1 MNQQTIQEIVE
12 LRKKALEKEFSRMNG
27 EQREAVFQVDGPL
40 LILAGAGSGKTTV
53 LVNRIANLI
62 RYGNAYHSQEL
73 ERVPENPEVLLEELR
88 GYLHGDQPLS
98 RQTVQELAIHPC
110 RPWQVLAITFTNK
123 AAGELKSRLNHMLG
137 EEEGNDIWAST
148 FHATCARMLRRDGDR
163 IGYTSHFTIYDTD
176 DSRRLMK
183 ECMKALNLDDK
194 SLPIKSVL
202 GEISRAK
209 DNMIAPKDYQQQAD
223 SDFRLC
229 QIAKAYQMYQ
239 RRLMEADAMDFDDLL
254 SNTVKLLQECPDVL
268 EHYQNKFRYIM
279 VDEYQDTNHA
289 QYLFIELLARKSKNL
304 CVVGDDDQSIYKFR
318 GATIANI
325 MDFEKTYPNAAV
337 IRLEQN
343 YRSTK
348 NILNAANAVIA
359 NNVSRKGKNLWTD
372 NPEGKKISIHTAFS
386 EQDEADHI
394 AKFVLEGVAEGRKY
408 SDYAILY
415 RMNSQSN
422 SLERMFVKSG
432 IPYRMVGGLRF
443 YERKEIKDMIAYLSV
458 INNPSDEIRLRRII
472 NQPKRSIGDKTIAQA
487 TEIAQGIGEPLFY
500 VISHADQFESL
511 KRTAPKLKQFAD
523 IMLSLMEAAEDE
535 RVSLEELYQ
544 LILEKTNYIASL
556 KSESEDVT
564 DRIENINELASNLI
578 QYEEE
583 NGDLAS
589 LSGFL
594 EEVSLMTD
602 VDQWSGDSDAV
613 VMMTM
618 HSAKGLEF
626 PVVFVPGF
634 EEGIFPGQQAIYYP
648 DEVEEERRLAYVA
661 ITRAK
666 EELHLLNAES
676 RMIFGST
683 SRNKASRFLSEIP
696 EELVTR
702 SRSRSWKKPIPG
714 TELPTSAYEARA
726 VTTNAARHFG
736 PVNMA
741 KQAGSKATYHPGDRV
756 GHGAFGEGMILSAVP
771 MGNDTL
777 LEIAFDNAGT
787 KKLMA
792 NFARLKKL

>member
-1 MNQQTIQEIVE
+1 ME

-98 RQTVQELAIHPC
+98 RQTVQELAVHPC

-209 DNMIAPKDYQQQAD
+209 DNMIAPKDYQQQAG

-683 SRNKASRFLSEIP
+683 SRNKASRVLSEIP

-756 GHGAFGEGMILSAVP
+756 GHGAFGEGMILFAVP

>member
-1 MNQQTIQEIVE
+1 ME

-62 RYGNAYHSQEL
+62 RYGNAYYSQEL

-98 RQTVQELAIHPC
+98 RQTVQELAVNPC

-209 DNMIAPKDYQQQAD
+209 DNMIAPKDYQQQAG

-359 NNVSRKGKNLWTD
+359 NNVSRKGKKLWTD

-544 LILEKTNYIASL
+544 LILEKTNYIVSL

-702 SRSRSWKKPIPG
+702 SRSRSWKKPVPG